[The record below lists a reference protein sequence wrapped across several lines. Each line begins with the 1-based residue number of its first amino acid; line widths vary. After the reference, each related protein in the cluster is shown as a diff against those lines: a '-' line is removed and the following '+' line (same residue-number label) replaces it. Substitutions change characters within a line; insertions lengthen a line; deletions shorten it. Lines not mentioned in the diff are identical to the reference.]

1 MTKKHWAWIL
11 LALGV
16 AMIYSLSQ
24 FTAGKVDTSTTMG
37 KLENDLAQVGILVN
51 PSTAT
56 SATPIV
62 GYALVGIGAWMLW
75 F

>member
-24 FTAGKVDTSTTMG
+24 FTAGKVDASTTMG
-37 KLENDLAQVGILVN
+37 KLESDLAQVGILVS
-51 PSTAT
+51 PSTT
-56 SATPIV
+56 SATPIL
-62 GYALVGIGAWMLW
+62 GYALVGVGAWLLW